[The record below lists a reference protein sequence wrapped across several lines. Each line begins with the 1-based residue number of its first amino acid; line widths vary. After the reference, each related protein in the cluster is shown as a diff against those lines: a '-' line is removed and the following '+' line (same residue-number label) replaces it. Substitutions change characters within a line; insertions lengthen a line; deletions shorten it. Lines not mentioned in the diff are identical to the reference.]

1 MVKEWSGMFLQC
13 TVRPFVVFG
22 IQVIN
27 LIYLEFGSH
36 LTELKATVDLKELV
50 LNVYARSTA
59 QSHIRANTF
68 TVTFAD

>member
-1 MVKEWSGMFLQC
+1 MFLHC
-13 TVRPFVVFG
+13 TVRPLVVFG

-27 LIYLEFGSH
+27 LIYLEFGGH
-36 LTELKATVDLKELV
+36 LTELKATVDLMELI

-68 TVTFAD
+68 TVTFTD